1 MDDTEKCFMC
11 QGEVSGEK
19 FDVHIREYHKI
30 VTDVELILKL
40 QLQSDF
46 RESLLILTPPESPS
60 MTPTEAEA
68 LKTPPKGVVTPLD
81 VYEAMG
87 MEMPISPHFKA
98 TSCLESTPVCD
109 KLKSRVES
117 VSKPGNS
124 G

>member
-1 MDDTEKCFMC
+1 MDDIGKCFMC
-11 QGEVSGEK
+11 QGEASGEK

-40 QLQSDF
+40 QHQIDL
-46 RESLLILTPPESPS
+46 RKSLLILTPPESPS

-68 LKTPPKGVVTPLD
+68 MKTPPKGVVTPLD
-81 VYEAMG
+81 VYEAM
-87 MEMPISPHFKA
+87 FKA
-98 TSCLESTPVCD
+98 TSCFESTPVGD